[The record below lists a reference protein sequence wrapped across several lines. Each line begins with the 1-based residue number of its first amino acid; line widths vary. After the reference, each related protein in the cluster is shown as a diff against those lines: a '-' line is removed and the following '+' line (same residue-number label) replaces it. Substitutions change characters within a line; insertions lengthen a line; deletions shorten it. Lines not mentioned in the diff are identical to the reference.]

1 MRTDACHLV
10 NSVQKALCETSY
22 IMSSE
27 ARKGFQLE
35 LVATRVVLWISL
47 HLEEVC
53 SELEVTQN
61 NVYRIASKAQDVTEW
76 GEGSFKQLSGQE
88 SQDYYSLGS
97 QQPQSLSSQP
107 LKLGVFFFLAIAS
120 LKKHQEITSLASVIK
135 ICLEAQKLD
144 KWTLGEWTKPIN
156 RSFQLPQTSL
166 EVTGPHST
174 DAPSFYVKDV
184 LEWYS
189 PRNTWLYW
197 LFQTSEN
204 SQ

>member
-27 ARKGFQLE
+27 ARKRLQLE

-47 HLEEVC
+47 RLEKAC

-61 NVYRIASKAQDVTEW
+61 NVYRIASKAQDVTEC
-76 GEGSFKQLSGQE
+76 GEGSLNN
-88 SQDYYSLGS
+88 SLVRGPKTTTPRK

-107 LKLGVFFFLAIAS
+107 LKLGFFFFLAIAS
-120 LKKHQEITSLASVIK
+120 LKKHQEITSLASVTK

-144 KWTLGEWTKPIN
+144 KWTLGGVDK
-156 RSFQLPQTSL
+156 
-166 EVTGPHST
+166 
-174 DAPSFYVKDV
+174 AY
-184 LEWYS
+184 
-189 PRNTWLYW
+189 
-197 LFQTSEN
+197 
-204 SQ
+204 